1 MSGVWW
7 RCIGFGLVVGS
18 LSVVE
23 CMAEVHLGCSLSV
36 VGSVVE
42 VRFGCGR
49 VVRSRSVVGLHPWCG
64 GGALGCSQVVGS
76 QTVVRHVAVVHLGCG
91 RVVGSWSVVGG
102 VVIRVWPLVGC
113 LGGASAPRLV

>member
-7 RCIGFGLVVGS
+7 RCIGFSLVVGS
-18 LSVVE
+18 LSVVR

-49 VVRSRSVVGLHPWCG
+49 VVRSRGVVGLHP
-64 GGALGCSQVVGS
+64 
-76 QTVVRHVAVVHLGCG
+76 
-91 RVVGSWSVVGG
+91 
-102 VVIRVWPLVGC
+102 
-113 LGGASAPRLV
+113 